1 MCSDRGTSHCH
12 TLAHRGPGVR
22 LHGRTPRQEAGSSL
36 RCTPG
41 DTLSRVAEPPEDDWF
56 PAADVRFSRRDVRA
70 SIEDEWFVEDDPR
83 SRGGSFDPWRLADR
97 RVLVPAGI
105 FLVFLIALLAAA
117 GAFESS
123 PRIAPPTV
131 VAPAVS
137 SGPAATTT
145 PLSVA
150 AITPAA
156 AAVPTTPLKPGD
168 AGAQV
173 KLLQEELTRLGY
185 SVGRRPRRRWSRFR
199 KPTVS
204 LRTASP
210 ARRPSL
216 RSRRSRPLHGLE
228 QPLPS

>member
-1 MCSDRGTSHCH
+1 M
-12 TLAHRGPGVR
+12 AH
-22 LHGRTPRQEAGSSL
+22 HHDA
-36 RCTPG
+36 TPG

-56 PAADVRFSRRDVRA
+56 PEADVRFSRGDARA

-97 RVLVPAGI
+97 RVLVPAGS

-150 AITPAA
+150 ATTPAA

-185 SVGRRPRRRWSRFR
+185 SVVVDGSYGSSTTQAVVAFQ
-199 KPTVS
+199 K
-204 LRTASP
+204 A
-210 ARRPSL
+210 
-216 RSRRSRPLHGLE
+216 HGLAADGVVGSKTLMALA
-228 QPLPS
+228 P